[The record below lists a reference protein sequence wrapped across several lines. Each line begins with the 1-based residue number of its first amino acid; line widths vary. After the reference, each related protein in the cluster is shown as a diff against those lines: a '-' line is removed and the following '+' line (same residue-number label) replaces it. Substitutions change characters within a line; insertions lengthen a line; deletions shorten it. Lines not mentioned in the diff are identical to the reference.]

1 MQRILG
7 KLLLISHVLVLV
19 QEHQVGARVRI
30 KHSLLAVGGLLDVL
44 FPLGFKELKD
54 HAGDYLWIFSFKMAY
69 CCDTLLEFGVGHFSR
84 DRNSDWC
91 LLSLHL
97 FVSIS

>member
-1 MQRILG
+1 MQRILRE
-7 KLLLISHVLVLV
+7 LLLIAHVLVLV

-54 HAGDYLWIFSFKMAY
+54 NASNYLWIFSFKMAN
-69 CCDTLLEFGVGHFSR
+69 CGDALLEFGVGHFSC
-84 DRNSDWC
+84 DRNGDGC